1 MENNGTE
8 KDRQIQ
14 LVLNTPGQVEED
26 SIDLGRVFHN
36 MKLKARVFAWVIVLC
51 MVVGF
56 CTPLLLYQIRHPEL
70 TVSTVATL
78 DYELRYSWE
87 DLLEM
92 ASTKK
97 ERERI
102 TQAQLANDVTQLFRQ
117 VTDLTAPDLTSLDL
131 NQVTS
136 SYVLNNALDGM
147 TLSQKVDAEQL
158 RKNITIQRILTEKS
172 RQQQELISGM
182 LDSKSNNAYSEA
194 QDMQLT
200 YSNQFIVKLKNGF
213 GDEEEKVKLDLKD
226 SELKTLLNRILISY
240 NEYLVRTYAD
250 TRLPTD
256 EISIIDTED
265 MDILESLEQLR
276 TAEQNLYNYCNN
288 KSIQEKNYRSA
299 VTGHTLRDWMEALQ
313 TVSDTHIDYLYS
325 YVFAEGIAQNP
336 AELVSSYEYQLTN
349 ARLSLDEVN
358 ANIAETKEILDSYKN
373 DRIFVSMQE
382 SDGSRGTT
390 DTTAYY
396 NQLVQQQAAY
406 YTTKR
411 SLETTIADLEKKIAR
426 LLNAE
431 STDLGTVK
439 DELDSAIQ
447 ATYAIYQAVY
457 AHMQEIQE
465 GTAFLNYVRHTE
477 AQGKMDNFLTA
488 NLKMIIIGVVGGAVI
503 ACGLWFL
510 AALAP
515 EFRRDNKEK
524 EAARA

>member
-14 LVLNTPGQVEED
+14 LVLNTPGQAEED

-36 MKLKARVFAWVIVLC
+36 MKLKARVFAWVLVLC
-51 MVVGF
+51 LVAGV
-56 CTPLLLYQIRHPEL
+56 CAPLVLYQVKHPEL

-78 DYELRYSWE
+78 DYELQYSWE

-92 ASTKK
+92 AETKK
-97 ERERI
+97 EQERI
-102 TQAQLANDVTQLFRQ
+102 AQGQLANDITMLFRQ
-117 VTDLTAPDLTSLDL
+117 VADLTAPDLTALDL

-136 SYVLNNALDGM
+136 AYVLNNALDGL
-147 TLSQKVDAEQL
+147 TLSQNLDAETL
-158 RKNITIQRILTEKS
+158 RRNITIQRILSEES
-172 RQQQELISGM
+172 RRQQELLSGM
-182 LDSKSNNAYSEA
+182 IDSKDSDAYKQA

-213 GDEEEKVKLDLKD
+213 GDEDSKVILDLED
-226 SELKTLLNRILISY
+226 DELRTLLNRIMVSY
-240 NEYLVRTYAD
+240 NDYLVRTYAD

-256 EISIIDTED
+256 EISIIDTDE
-265 MDILESLEQLR
+265 MDVLESLEQLR
-276 TAEQNLYNYCNN
+276 KAEQNLYAYCYN
-288 KSIQEKNYRSA
+288 KSIQEKAYRSA
-299 VTGHTLRDWMEALQ
+299 VTGHTLTDWMEALQ
-313 TVSDTHIDYLYS
+313 TVADTHIDYLYS
-325 YVFAEGIAQNP
+325 YVYAEGIAQNP
-336 AELVSSYEYQLTN
+336 AELVSNYEYQLTN
-349 ARLSLDEVN
+349 ARLSLDETM

-373 DRIFVSMQE
+373 DKIFVSIQE

-396 NQLVQQQAAY
+396 NQLVEQQAY
-406 YTTKR
+406 NYTTKR

-426 LLNAE
+426 LLNTE
-431 STDLGTVK
+431 STDLGDVK
-439 DELDSAIQ
+439 EELDSAIQ

-465 GTAFLNYVRHTE
+465 GTEFLNYVRHTE
-477 AQGKMDNFLTA
+477 AQGRMDNFIVA
-488 NLKMIIIGVVGGAVI
+488 NLKMIILGAVAGAVI

-515 EFRRDNKEK
+515 EFRRDDRK